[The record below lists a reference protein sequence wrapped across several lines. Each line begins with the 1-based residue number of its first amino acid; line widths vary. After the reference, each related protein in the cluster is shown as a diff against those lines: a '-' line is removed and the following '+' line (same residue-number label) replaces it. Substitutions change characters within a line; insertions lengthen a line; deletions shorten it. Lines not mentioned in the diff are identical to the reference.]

1 MGVYIEGMEMPK
13 DGFVEIIIKADGT
26 VQQTGQT
33 LRLAGDYFYTAY
45 VGERPPMYKAVPV
58 PPHGRLID
66 ADALIRELEITEEDD
81 HNGATLLM
89 AVFLEVL
96 KSAPTVI
103 DAEEEWA

>member
-45 VGERPPMYKAVPV
+45 VGERPPMYKSVPV